1 MEFLSAALK
10 NHPDIQGIHI
20 NNSEYLIS
28 QYAND
33 PTIILE
39 DDEASLNV
47 TLELL
52 YYFSDCSRLMAN
64 FDKTKAI
71 WIRAKRGCVEII
83 KTKKN
88 ISWNFD
94 GKFKALGIKYDLN
107 KTEFWVD
114 NFKEKNITIKKPLGN
129 WTL

>member
-1 MEFLSAALK
+1 LEFLSAALQ
-10 NHPDIQGIHI
+10 NHPDIQGIQI

-28 QYAND
+28 QYADD

-52 YYFSDCSRLMAN
+52 YYFSDYSGLRAN

-71 WIRAKRGCVEII
+71 WIIAKRGCVETI
-83 KTKKN
+83 KTKK
-88 ISWNFD
+88 I
-94 GKFKALGIKYDLN
+94 
-107 KTEFWVD
+107 
-114 NFKEKNITIKKPLGN
+114 
-129 WTL
+129 

>member
-28 QYAND
+28 QYADD

-39 DDEASLNV
+39 DDEESLNV

-52 YYFSDCSRLMAN
+52 YYFSDCSGLRAN

-71 WIRAKRGCVEII
+71 WNRAKRGCVETIR
-83 KTKKN
+83 TKK
-88 ISWNFD
+88 ISH
-94 GKFKALGIKYDLN
+94 GILMENSKLW
-107 KTEFWVD
+107 E
-114 NFKEKNITIKKPLGN
+114 
-129 WTL
+129 